1 MVVRGIGKMLNGA
14 IERFLIVILVKINF
28 FILQRVEI
36 ALHGGVIIRASSLAH
51 ALRSFCSAQKSANAF
66 EVYGLP

>member
-1 MVVRGIGKMLNGA
+1 MVICGIGKMFNCV
-14 IERFLIVILVKINF
+14 IERVLITILMKINF
-28 FILQRVEI
+28 FVLQRVEI

-51 ALRSFCSAQKSANAF
+51 ALRSFCSAQKSVNAF

>member
-1 MVVRGIGKMLNGA
+1 MLNGA

-36 ALHGGVIIRASSLAH
+36 ALHRGVIIRASSLAH
-51 ALRSFCSAQKSANAF
+51 ALRQFLRLTEICECF
-66 EVYGLP
+66 

>member
-51 ALRSFCSAQKSANAF
+51 ALRQ
-66 EVYGLP
+66 VVG

>member
-36 ALHGGVIIRASSLAH
+36 ALHGALSYGHPALLMLCVSSCAS
-51 ALRSFCSAQKSANAF
+51 QKSVNAF
-66 EVYGLP
+66 DVYGLP